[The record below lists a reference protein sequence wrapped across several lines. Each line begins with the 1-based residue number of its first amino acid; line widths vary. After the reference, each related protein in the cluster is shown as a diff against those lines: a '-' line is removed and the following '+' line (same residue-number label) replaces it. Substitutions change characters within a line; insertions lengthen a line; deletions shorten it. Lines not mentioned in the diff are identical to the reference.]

1 MKPIAALVATF
12 VLGIGT
18 ASAAPSYVLFESSLE
33 PGANSARSP
42 RMIAR
47 VGETS
52 TVRLAAARDKP
63 ELLVRV
69 TPVVSK
75 DDTVVIE
82 STVSVNKMVDGAP
95 HLFDKQIAQIST
107 RSALGE
113 KSSVE
118 VAQGMRYEWVATA
131 LSDEEANAKVKAEPR
146 ISGQPLKFIF
156 LGEPAIASKLSY

>member
-1 MKPIAALVATF
+1 MKPIAALIAAA

-18 ASAAPSYVLFESSLE
+18 ASAAPAYVLIESFME
-33 PGANSARSP
+33 PGVNNARVP
-42 RMIAR
+42 RTIAR

-52 TVRLAAARDKP
+52 TIRLAASRDKP

-75 DDTVVIE
+75 DDSVVIE

-118 VAQGMRYEWVATA
+118 VAQGMRYEWAATG
-131 LSDEEANAKVKAEPR
+131 LSDEQAKAMMAANPR
-146 ISGQPLKFIF
+146 IPVQPIKFP
-156 LGEPAIASKLSY
+156 GE

>member
-1 MKPIAALVATF
+1 M
-12 VLGIGT
+12 
-18 ASAAPSYVLFESSLE
+18 
-33 PGANSARSP
+33 
-42 RMIAR
+42 
-47 VGETS
+47 GETS
-52 TVRLAAARDKP
+52 TIRLAASRDKP

-75 DDTVVIE
+75 DDSVVIE

-118 VAQGMRYEWVATA
+118 VAQGMRYEWAATG
-131 LSDEEANAKVKAEPR
+131 LSDEQAKAMMAANPR
-146 ISGQPLKFIF
+146 IPVQPIKFP
-156 LGEPAIASKLSY
+156 GE